1 MDNENGFNTNDELTT
16 QEEVKNEP
24 EFNQEALNTEDTPVM
39 FSSNES
45 LGMSDNEEEPEEENK
60 KNKKLL
66 LLLLLLVGTGIILG
80 TSTFAWFT
88 ANKTV
93 AVNDINV
100 NVAAQNG
107 IQISVDGISWK
118 SIVQTADLTGAATTY
133 PAAVNQMPTDTNS
146 LAPVSTV
153 GNTDT
158 NGHME
163 MFLGE
168 VNSQTS
174 ASSPNYGEYILSAT
188 KETETHGTSGNFIAF
203 DLFFKVENTTP
214 IWITANSGVT
224 TSDTVHMGIKNATR
238 MAFVIEGNTAT
249 GSATSTIQGL
259 NGGTS
264 APVYIWEPNY
274 DVHSASGVANALDVY
289 GLTTTQTSAAQLAY
303 SGVKAEITDA
313 NDVALKAISPST
325 HTTLYGSY
333 FANVTPTYST
343 VEGFTEA
350 IDGWT
355 FNPGITKV
363 RVYMWVEGQ
372 DVDCENT
379 ASGGNVTY
387 KLQITSEDPD
397 ATP

>member
-1 MDNENGFNTNDELTT
+1 MENNENGNQLQ
-16 QEEVKNEP
+16 QEQTKYE
-24 EFNQEALNTEDTPVM
+24 EFQYE
-39 FSSNES
+39 
-45 LGMSDNEEEPEEENK
+45 EEEPQK
-60 KNKKLL
+60 KDKKLL
-66 LLLLLLVGTGIILG
+66 LLLLLLIGTGVILG

-93 AVNDINV
+93 AVNDITV

-107 IQISVDGISWK
+107 IQISVDGTNWK
-118 SIVQTADLTGAATTY
+118 SIVQTSDLTAAISTY
-133 PAAVNQMPTDTNS
+133 PAAINQVPSGSES

-153 GNTDT
+153 GNVNED
-158 NGHME
+158 GHLE
-163 MFLGE
+163 MFLGD
-168 VNSQTS
+168 VKSQIST
-174 ASSPNYGEYILSAT
+174 ASPNYGQYILTAAQDEEVNGVTGS
-188 KETETHGTSGNFIAF
+188 FIAF
-203 DLFFKVENTTP
+203 DLFFKVDGDTP

-224 TSDTVHMGIKNATR
+224 TPDAVHMGIKNATR
-238 MAFVIEGNTAT
+238 IAFVIEGNTAA
-249 GSATSTIQGL
+249 GSAVSTIQAL

-274 DVHSASGVANALDVY
+274 DVHSASGVSNAMDTY
-289 GLTTTQTSAAQLAY
+289 GISTTLTGGSLLPY
-303 SGVKAEITDA
+303 CGVKTDILETD
-313 NDVALKAISPST
+313 DVSLAVDGT
-325 HTTLYGSY
+325 TDHTTEYPT
-333 FANVTPTYST
+333 FFDDVTPTYTT

-355 FNPGITKV
+355 FTAGITKV

-397 ATP
+397 AITEEP

>member
-1 MDNENGFNTNDELTT
+1 ME
-16 QEEVKNEP
+16 
-24 EFNQEALNTEDTPVM
+24 
-39 FSSNES
+39 
-45 LGMSDNEEEPEEENK
+45 NEELKNSKIDEYEEMEENPK
-60 KNKKLL
+60 KSKKLL
-66 LLLLLLVGTGIILG
+66 LLLFLMIATAVILG
-80 TSTFAWFT
+80 SSTFAWFT

-93 AVNDINV
+93 AVNDITV

-107 IQISVDGISWK
+107 IQISVDGTNWK
-118 SIVQTADLTGAATTY
+118 SIVQTADLLGAKTTY
-133 PAAVNQMPTDTNS
+133 ANAVNQVPSGSES

-153 GNTDT
+153 GNTDA
-158 NGHME
+158 NGYLE
-163 MFLGE
+163 MFLGD
-168 VNSQTS
+168 VISQT
-174 ASSPNYGEYILSAT
+174 ATASPNYGQYILTAT
-188 KETETHGTSGNFIAF
+188 RDTEVDGNRGSFIAF
-203 DLFFKVENTTP
+203 DLFFKVDGTTP

-224 TSDTVHMGIKNATR
+224 TPDTTHMGIKNATR
-238 MAFVIEGNTAT
+238 MAFVIEGNTAA
-249 GSATSTIQGL
+249 GSALNTIQGL

-274 DVHSASGVANALDVY
+274 DVHSASGVSNALDTY
-289 GLTTTQTSAAQLAY
+289 GITTAQTGGSLLPY
-303 SGVKAEITDA
+303 SGVKADIADTD
-313 NDVALKAISPST
+313 DVSLAVPSSTT
-325 HTTLYGSY
+325 HATKYGS
-333 FANVTPTYST
+333 FFDAVTPDYTT

-397 ATP
+397 AVTP